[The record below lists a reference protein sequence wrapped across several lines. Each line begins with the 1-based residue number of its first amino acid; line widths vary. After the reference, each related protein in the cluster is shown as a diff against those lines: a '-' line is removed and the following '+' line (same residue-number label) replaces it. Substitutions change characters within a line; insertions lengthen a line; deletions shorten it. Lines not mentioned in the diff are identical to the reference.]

1 MDSLR
6 DDEELFSSLELINEK
21 VPFHNVLGIK
31 VKSMSFDR
39 VQLLFKMRDEFIGNY
54 FHGSLHGGVI
64 SSIIDVTGG
73 YAAFLAA
80 QKKRSCKTLEEKL
93 SWIRKLGTINLRVDY
108 LRPGLG
114 NEFVSTAYNLKTGKK
129 VAVVR
134 IELHNDSN
142 ELIAVGTGSYNIA

>member
-1 MDSLR
+1 MDSLK

-21 VPFHNVLGIK
+21 VPFHRVLGIK
-31 VKSMSFDR
+31 VKSINFDR
-39 VQLLFKMRDEFIGNY
+39 VQLLLKMRDEFVGNY

-64 SSIIDVTGG
+64 SSIMDVTGG
-73 YAAFLAA
+73 YAAFLGA
-80 QKKRSCKTLEEKL
+80 QKNRSCKTLEEKL

-108 LRPGLG
+108 LRPGRG
-114 NEFVSTAYNLKTGKK
+114 KEFVATGYNLRTGNN